1 MVLQVTITQEVVLD
15 LEVNSK
21 TTLDLK
27 IQLGTLASK
36 LRTLNFSTTKRI
48 NLVESMILEKNVP
61 SQKHSIN
68 SLKIEIGIK
77 VVPIVLKVV
86 QEIDK

>member
-36 LRTLNFSTTKRI
+36 LRTLNFSKTKRI
-48 NLVESMILEKNVP
+48 NLVESMILKKNVP